1 MPSKL
6 FLLFISLYALSACRQ
21 QKPAT
26 LKMQLPRTVNLQPF
40 TGIAHTDVLYVANE
54 IIKACPH
61 IEIKKS
67 IALPATAFYK
77 PRNRYRADSLI
88 RFLRD
93 LTPAGQVSIGLTD
106 KDISTS
112 KADVAD
118 WGVMG
123 LGFCPGQACVASS
136 FRLAKNNKKE
146 QLYKV
151 AIHELGHT
159 EGLPHCPVKTC
170 LMRNAEGRNPTNEEI
185 GFCSS
190 CKNFLLKKGWK
201 LD

>member
-1 MPSKL
+1 MPSHQHKK
-6 FLLFISLYALSACRQ
+6 INS
-21 QKPAT
+21 
-26 LKMQLPRTVNLQPF
+26 F
-40 TGIAHTDVLYVANE
+40 TE
-54 IIKACPH
+54 KCF
-61 IEIKKS
+61 
-67 IALPATAFYK
+67 FYK

-93 LTPAGQVSIGLTD
+93 GTPAGEVSIGLTD
-106 KDISTS
+106 KDISTN
-112 KADVAD
+112 KGNIAD
-118 WGVMG
+118 WGVKD
-123 LGFCPGQACVASS
+123 LGFCPGKACIASS
-136 FRLAKNNKKE
+136 YRVAKNNKKE

-170 LMRNAEGRNPTNEEI
+170 LMRDAEGQNPTNEET

-201 LD
+201 LI